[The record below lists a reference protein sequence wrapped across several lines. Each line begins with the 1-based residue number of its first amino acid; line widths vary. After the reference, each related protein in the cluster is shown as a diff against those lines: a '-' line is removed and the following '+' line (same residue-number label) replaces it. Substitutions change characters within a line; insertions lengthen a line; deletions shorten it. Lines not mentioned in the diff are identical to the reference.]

1 MIVTRTVA
9 VIQARTGSNRLPGK
23 ILETLHDDVTLLAY
37 QCRHLRDIEG
47 VDELVIA
54 NTTNPDDD
62 AVVALAE
69 SEGIRV
75 FRGSEEDVLS
85 RFLLVAEHTLAK
97 TLIRITSD
105 SPFRDPAVIARC
117 VAEHRAQ
124 GAEYTRPSA
133 GHLPKGLR
141 AEVVETA
148 VLRQLDSA
156 AETTPRDREHVTV
169 FIRDH
174 RDRFRCHTVDFP
186 EALHRPEFDVS
197 VDTQDDLALVRVLY
211 ASLAERDWPVDT
223 VHLCRLLDETHVL
236 KPTLTDRAS

>member
-1 MIVTRTVA
+1 MTRTVA

-23 ILETLHDDVTLLAY
+23 ILETLHDDVSLLAY
-37 QCRHLRDIEG
+37 QCRQLRMIDG

-54 NTTNPDDD
+54 TTTNPDDD
-62 AVVALAE
+62 AVVTLAE
-69 SEGIRV
+69 REGIPV

-85 RFLLVAEHTLAK
+85 RFLLVADETVADTLV
-97 TLIRITSD
+97 RITSD

-117 VAEHRAQ
+117 VAEHKAERAD
-124 GAEYTRPSA
+124 YTRPSA

-148 VLRQLDSA
+148 VLRQLNAA

-174 RDRFRCHTVDFP
+174 LDRFRCHTVDFP
-186 EALHRPEFDVS
+186 DALRRPDFDVS
-197 VDTQDDLALVRVLY
+197 VDTIEDLALVRALY
-211 ASLAERDWPVDT
+211 VAITERGWPVDT
-223 VHLCRLLDETHVL
+223 AHLCRLHDETHVL
-236 KPTLTDRAS
+236 KSILTDLAS

>member
-1 MIVTRTVA
+1 MTRTVA

-23 ILETLHDDVTLLAY
+23 ILETLHDDVSLLAY
-37 QCRHLRDIEG
+37 QCRHLRQIDG

-54 NTTNPDDD
+54 TTTNPDDE
-62 AVVALAE
+62 AVVTLAE
-69 SEGIRV
+69 REGIRV

-85 RFLLVAEHTLAK
+85 RFLLVADQTLAK
-97 TLIRITSD
+97 TLVRITSD

-117 VAEHRAQ
+117 VAEHNAQ

-148 VLRQLDSA
+148 VLRQLDA
-156 AETTPRDREHVTV
+156 AAGTTARDREHVTV

-174 RDRFRCHTVDFP
+174 LERFRCHTVDFP
-186 EALHRPEFDVS
+186 EPLRRPDFDVS
-197 VDTQDDLALVRVLY
+197 VDTIDDLALVRALY
-211 ASLAERDWPVDT
+211 AALAERDWPVDAA
-223 VHLCRLLDETHVL
+223 HLCRLHDETHVL
-236 KPTLTDRAS
+236 KSILTDLAS

>member
-1 MIVTRTVA
+1 MTRTVA

-23 ILETLHDDVTLLAY
+23 ILEPLHDDVSLLAY
-37 QCRHLRDIEG
+37 QCRHLREIEG

-54 NTTNPDDD
+54 TTTNPDDD

-85 RFLLVAEHTLAK
+85 RFLMVAELTLAK

-174 RDRFRCHTVDFP
+174 LDRFRCHAVDFP
-186 EALHRPEFDVS
+186 EALHRPDFDVS
-197 VDTQDDLALVRVLY
+197 VDTRDDLALVRALH
-211 ASLAERDWPVDT
+211 ASLAERDWPADT
-223 VHLCRLLDETHVL
+223 AHLCRLFDETHVL
-236 KPTLTDRAS
+236 KSILTDLAS